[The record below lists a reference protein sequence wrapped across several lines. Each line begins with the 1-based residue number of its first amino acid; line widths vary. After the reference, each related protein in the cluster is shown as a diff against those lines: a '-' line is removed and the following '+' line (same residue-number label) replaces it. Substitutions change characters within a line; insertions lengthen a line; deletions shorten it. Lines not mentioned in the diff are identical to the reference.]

1 MGYIQI
7 NRIKTIIKK
16 YNIEIIIL
24 LVSLT
29 FSIWLMFSS
38 FSYQD
43 GNMLIATKA
52 WSDFAS
58 HIPLIRSFSF
68 GDNFFSLQY
77 PLFSGSPIKYHF
89 LFYAL
94 VGFFEK
100 LGLRIDYALN
110 IPSVL
115 GFSLLLVMIYI
126 FSKEIFKSKAVGIL
140 SVIFFLF
147 NGSLSFIKFF
157 TEHPISKNVFL
168 DIFQN
173 NKFASF
179 GPYDGNI
186 VSAFWNLNIYTNQR
200 HLALS
205 YGLSLFIVYLFLKFK
220 NNEKKEN
227 IKKSLLIG
235 TVLGLSF
242 ILNMAVF
249 LMTLLIFSSM
259 FLFFN
264 KKRVY
269 ILITIVLSS
278 IIALPIYIYTQQGA
292 SIFKLSL
299 HVGYLVTDLNII
311 NFINYWFQ
319 NLGLHF
325 LLIPLAFVFADKNLR
340 KIFVCF
346 FILFLVGNLVQFSPE
361 IAANHKFFNYFMI
374 IGVMF
379 SAYFLVVLW
388 NKKSYLKPFVLIF
401 VFFLI
406 FSGIIDLFP
415 IFNDSKIALSDYPN
429 NKNISWIMKNTK
441 PDSVFLNT
449 QYLYDDASLAGR
461 KIFLGWPYFAWSQG
475 YDTDKRYKLMS
486 ELLGSENKVD
496 LCKKLNSNKIDYIEI
511 NGDSLN
517 DPNLPKV
524 SNIFDKEFNP
534 IYKNSQNNY
543 KIYSVL
549 ENCKRI

>member
-1 MGYIQI
+1 MIE
-7 NRIKTIIKK
+7 KIKK
-16 YNIEIIIL
+16 FIFKNKIELIIFSFAL
-24 LVSLT
+24 L
-29 FSIWLMFSS
+29 FSWWLMFST
-38 FSYQD
+38 FSYSN
-43 GNMLIATKA
+43 GEIKIASKA

-77 PLFSGSPIKYHF
+77 PLFSGPPIKYHF

-115 GFSLLLVMIYI
+115 GFSFLLLMIYVL
-126 FSKEIFKSKAVGIL
+126 SKEIFKSKAIGIL

-168 DIFQN
+168 DIIQSN
-173 NKFASF
+173 NFSSF

-205 YGLSLFIVYLFLKFK
+205 YGLSLFIIYLFLKFK

-264 KKRVY
+264 NKRVY
-269 ILITIVLSS
+269 ILITLLLGI
-278 IIALPIYIYTQQGA
+278 IIALPMYIYTQSA
-292 SIFKLSL
+292 ESIFKLKL

-340 KIFVCF
+340 KIFICF
-346 FILFLVGNLVQFSPE
+346 FILFLTGNLVQFSPE

-374 IGVMF
+374 IGIMF
-379 SAYFLVVLW
+379 SAYILVKLW
-388 NKKSYLKPFVLIF
+388 HKKLIFKPFVITIF
-401 VFFLI
+401 SFLI
-406 FSGIIDLFP
+406 ISGIIDFFP
-415 IFNDSKIALSDYPN
+415 IYNDSKIALSDYPVN
-429 NKNISWIMKNTK
+429 QDVAWIMKNT
-441 PDSVFLNT
+441 PPNSVFLNT
-449 QYLYDDASLAGR
+449 QYLYDNASLAGR

-475 YDTDKRYKLMS
+475 YDTNSRDNLRKKLLTTS
-486 ELLGSENKVD
+486 DLEFFCKNVKQNNLNYADLIPTQDIIINYNFFEKKFTQVYENKNTNILIYD
-496 LCKKLNSNKIDYIEI
+496 LKSTCK
-511 NGDSLN
+511 
-517 DPNLPKV
+517 
-524 SNIFDKEFNP
+524 
-534 IYKNSQNNY
+534 Q
-543 KIYSVL
+543 
-549 ENCKRI
+549 

>member
-1 MGYIQI
+1 MIE
-7 NRIKTIIKK
+7 KIKK
-16 YNIEIIIL
+16 FIFKNGVELIVFFFAFL
-24 LVSLT
+24 
-29 FSIWLMFSS
+29 FSWWLMFST
-38 FSYQD
+38 FSYSD
-43 GNMLIATKA
+43 GEIKIASKA

-68 GDNFFSLQY
+68 GDNFPPQF
-77 PLFSGSPIKYHF
+77 PLFSGEPIKYHF
-89 LFYAL
+89 LFYAF
-94 VGFFEK
+94 VGMLEK
-100 LGLRIDYALN
+100 IGFRLDYALN

-115 GFSLLLVMIYI
+115 GFTLLIFMIYI
-126 FSKEIFKSKAVGIL
+126 LAKSLFKSKAVGIL
-140 SVIFFLF
+140 SIIFFLF

-157 TEHPISKNVFL
+157 AEHPISKNVFL
-168 DIFQN
+168 DIFQD

-179 GPYDGNI
+179 GPYDENI

-205 YGLSLFIVYLFLKFK
+205 YGLSLFIVYLFLKIK

-264 KKRVY
+264 KKRLY
-269 ILITIVLSS
+269 ILIAVFVSGV
-278 IIALPIYIYTQQGA
+278 IALPLYAYTQSGE
-292 SIFKLSL
+292 SVFKFNL
-299 HVGYLVTDLNII
+299 HVGYLITHLNVT

-346 FILFLVGNLVQFSPE
+346 FILFLVGNLIQFSPE

-379 SAYFLVVLW
+379 SA
-388 NKKSYLKPFVLIF
+388 FVLRFLWKKIF
-401 VFFLI
+401 IRPLILISFLLLI
-406 FSGIIDLFP
+406 LSGIIDFFP
-415 IFNDSKIALSDYPN
+415 IYNDYKISLPDYPI
-429 NKNISWIMKNTK
+429 NKDINWLIKNTK
-441 PDSVFLNT
+441 KDSIFLNNN
-449 QYLYDDASLAGR
+449 YLYNNASLAGR

-475 YDTDKRYKLMS
+475 YDTNSRDSLRKNFLLATDLKTFCKDSFDNKLS
-486 ELLGSENKVD
+486 YVEIY
-496 LCKKLNSNKIDYIEI
+496 LNSEIAVNKDFFENNFIKAYNNRQLTYVVYDI
-511 NGDSLN
+511 N
-517 DPNLPKV
+517 KT
-524 SNIFDKEFNP
+524 
-534 IYKNSQNNY
+534 
-543 KIYSVL
+543 
-549 ENCKRI
+549 CK